1 MKIAPL
7 LSVSLLL
14 AGLAGSSATAQGC
27 PTPDGLF
34 GPCCAPAFANLPNFP
49 PSTLP
54 GLGICWNQCAPTQ
67 QPVVKVT
74 LGAPAQFS
82 CGAYSTQFS
91 ATNAAGAPVLSGL
104 LRMDYTR
111 TWQEIA
117 PIAPGGNYQV
127 WRFVVKGDLT
137 NTAAAAAACPTPN
150 CITAANPT
158 AFFYGYA
165 DYAFDCLTGQ
175 WQNSLVLYH
184 GCDRFSHSPVS
195 SAPGV
200 FHPGT
205 SYAIVAPVTAANPF
219 VPAANPFGSGALV
232 AEAVRDVSPIAGALQ
247 CRTEERISGGL
258 YQQLGFACACPLS
271 LANPQHSANLFQGA
285 GSCPDAL
292 GLPSSFS
299 AVNVP
304 GQPWVFE
311 IKTSIGQ
318 WMNPFGPFPG
328 DEMAWVD
335 EGLFQYHNSCAP
347 APSPDSLNTFFGAST
362 RRGYPVLPID
372 PTPITD
378 KMIDMAS
385 NFHLPTGTAPVLPAT
400 NLVLPTRFLIYTNL
414 P

>member
-1 MKIAPL
+1 MKLFTL
-7 LSVSLLL
+7 LR
-14 AGLAGSSATAQGC
+14 AGLALAALAPVSLAQC
-27 PTPDGLF
+27 PQPDGLL
-34 GPCCAPAFANLPNFP
+34 GPCCAPAIANLPNFP
-49 PSTLP
+49 PASLP

-67 QPVVKVT
+67 QPVVKVA
-74 LGAPAQFS
+74 LGAPAIVN
-82 CGAYSTQFS
+82 CGAYMTQFT
-91 ATNAAGAPVLSGL
+91 ATNGAGAPVLTGM

-137 NTAAAAAACPTPN
+137 NTTAAAACPTPT

-175 WQNSLVLYH
+175 WQTSLVVYH

-205 SYAIVAPVTAANPF
+205 SYAVVAPVTAANPF
-219 VPAANPFGSGALV
+219 VPAANPFGNGPLI
-232 AEAVRDVSPIAGALQ
+232 AEAVRDVNPVAGALQ
-247 CRTEERISGGL
+247 CRAEERIAGGI

-271 LANPQHSANLFQGA
+271 LANPMHSANVFQGA
-285 GSCPDAL
+285 GSCPDAA
-292 GLPSSFS
+292 GLPSSFQ
-299 AVNVP
+299 ALNVA

-318 WMNPFGPFPG
+318 WMNPAGPFPG
-328 DEMAWVD
+328 DEIAWVD
-335 EGLFQYHNSCAP
+335 EGLFQYHDACATAA
-347 APSPDSLNTFFGAST
+347 APSPDSLDTFYGAST

-378 KMIDMAS
+378 KFIDMAS
-385 NFHLPTGTAPVLPAT
+385 NFYLPAGTAPVLPAT
-400 NLVLPTRFLIYTNL
+400 NLVLPTRFLIYTNI